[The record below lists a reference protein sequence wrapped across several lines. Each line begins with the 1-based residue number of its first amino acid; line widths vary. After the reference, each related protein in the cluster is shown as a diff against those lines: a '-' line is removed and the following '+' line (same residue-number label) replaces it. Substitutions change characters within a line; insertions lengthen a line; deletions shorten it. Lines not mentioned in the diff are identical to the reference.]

1 MQREN
6 RFITIVHLL
15 NKKLNKCDQIEYDV
29 KNKEFVFGSVQDYYI
44 TDGDN
49 KGDFIFSIEQEKTI
63 RNCYKHGLSATGA
76 QYYLDEDDPT
86 KLYYSSADINSV
98 PRVIYDSTKPYNVDK
113 SFIDDT
119 IEEPIIIPVLK

>member
-6 RFITIVHLL
+6 RFITVVHLMNKEL
-15 NKKLNKCDQIEYDV
+15 NNYDHIEYDTE
-29 KNKEFVFGSVQDYYI
+29 NKEFVFGSVHDFYV
-44 TDGDN
+44 TNADN
-49 KGDFIFSIEQEKTI
+49 TSDFDFSIEQEKTI

-86 KLYYSSADINSV
+86 KLYYSSADTNSV

-119 IEEPIIIPVLK
+119 IREPIIIPVLK